1 MKTKFLTS
9 LKNAITFKNIVC
21 FWIRI
26 YCPCG
31 CHSAI
36 HWRLYQAYNVHCC
49 NNCNNL
55 FFTSNKK
62 LKQITMRPNTITDT
76 WQNRV
81 DKVRALKK
89 HITTQNKLVQAN
101 YIINQLNRM
110 IHNRYKAQT

>member
-9 LKNAITFKNIVC
+9 LKNAITFKSIVC

-26 YCPCG
+26 Y
-31 CHSAI
+31 SNDSYYYAI
-36 HWRLYQAYNVHCC
+36 YWRLYKTFNVCGC
-49 NNCNNL
+49 NNCNSL

-81 DKVRALKK
+81 DKLRALKK
-89 HITTQNKLVQAN
+89 HITNENKLVQAN